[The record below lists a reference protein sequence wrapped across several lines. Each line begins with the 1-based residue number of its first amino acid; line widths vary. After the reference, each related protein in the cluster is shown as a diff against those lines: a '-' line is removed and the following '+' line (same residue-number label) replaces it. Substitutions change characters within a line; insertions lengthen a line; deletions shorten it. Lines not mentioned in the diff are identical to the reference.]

1 MVACFFLKQ
10 GTLKKVSTKKLK
22 EMARD
27 FKVLHKDAD
36 KESIAVLLGKHLFEK
51 ELVVLTLN
59 VLIKFQVVRT
69 FTYIFFV
76 TFTYF
81 IVTYCYKYIF
91 Y

>member
-27 FKVLHKDAD
+27 FKVLHKDV
-36 KESIAVLLGKHLFEK
+36 AVLLGKHLFEK